1 MNRLFA
7 ANLTILAVTFA
18 SFWSVQH
25 GQGADES
32 SIGDN
37 LRRENLVAWC
47 IVPFDANKRGPAERA
62 EMIRRLGLRRVA
74 YDWRAEHVPQ
84 FEEEILQYQKHG
96 IEYFAFWSWHDA
108 MEPLIK
114 KHGIK
119 PQIWIMC
126 RSPSGDTQEQK
137 VMNAAKSLMPLVNKT
152 AALGLQLGIYNHGG
166 WSGEPENMVA
176 VCKYLRSQY
185 DADHV
190 GIVYN
195 FHHGHDHIANFA
207 DSLKQMQPYLLCL
220 NLNGMADAE
229 AAGNSKILPIG
240 AGKHERRMIAAVQQS
255 GYTGPIG
262 ILDHRSDLDS
272 EKALQLN
279 IDGLRDLLT
288 ASDKP

>member
-1 MNRLFA
+1 MKERFD
-7 ANLTILAVTFA
+7 TILAILAIACGTFWSLPHAYAADEA
-18 SFWSVQH
+18 SF
-25 GQGADES
+25 A
-32 SIGDN
+32 DN

-62 EMIRRLGLRRVA
+62 EMIRRLGLKRVA

-126 RSPSGDTQEQK
+126 RPPGGEKQEEK
-137 VMNAAKSLMPLVNKT
+137 VANAAKSLLPLVNKT

-166 WSGEPENMVA
+166 WAGEPANMVA
-176 VCKYLRSQY
+176 VCEYLRSEY

-207 DSLKQMQPYLLCL
+207 ASLKQMQPYLLCL
-220 NLNGMADAE
+220 NLNGMADA
-229 AAGNSKILPIG
+229 AGNSKILPIG
-240 AGKHERRMIAAVQQS
+240 AGKHEQQMIGAVQQS

-272 EKALQLN
+272 EQALQLN
-279 IDGLRDLLT
+279 IDGLRELLMG
-288 ASDKP
+288 SRKP